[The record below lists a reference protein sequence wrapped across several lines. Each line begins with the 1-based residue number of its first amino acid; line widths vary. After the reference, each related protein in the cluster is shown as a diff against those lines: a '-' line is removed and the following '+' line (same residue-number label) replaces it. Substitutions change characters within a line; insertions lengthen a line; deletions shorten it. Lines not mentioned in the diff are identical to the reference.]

1 MIIFGRRENTIDIII
16 MAKKDITPLQLVNKI
31 RENQNNN
38 KSLKSLFAAQFL
50 GKMSADEL
58 DGLKRSID
66 KIIEKQKQQEVDEHI
81 EYLKSLGYKVSK

>member
-1 MIIFGRRENTIDIII
+1 

-38 KSLKSLFAAQFL
+38 KSLKSLFASQFL
-50 GKMSADEL
+50 GKMSPDEL
-58 DGLKRSID
+58 NGLKKSID
-66 KIIEKQKQQEVDEHI
+66 KIMDKQKQQEVDTHI

>member
-1 MIIFGRRENTIDIII
+1 